1 MKLTS
6 PWLCLALISGLAACT
21 PPINRVDLVPLQ
33 SSLQLQAA
41 VSTVMLRTVSLPT
54 YAAEE
59 EVSVQDSTGLIISDG
74 DILWADEPERAAT
87 LAVTRHLNEILTATV
102 GPDPW
107 PFVDLPDVAVEVFV
121 SDILATN
128 AGDFRLRGQYFVG
141 GDRIDFPKKVESF
154 DYRVPLPAEGI
165 GGVAAAQ
172 SQVLL
177 LLSEDIARSLAR

>member
-1 MKLTS
+1 MKKTHPLL
-6 PWLCLALISGLAACT
+6 WIALVSGLAACT
-21 PPINRVDLVPLQ
+21 TPINRVDLVPLQ
-33 SSLQLQAA
+33 STLRLQAA

-59 EVSVQDSTGLIISDG
+59 EVSIQDTTGLIFSDG

-87 LAVTRHLNEILTATV
+87 LAVTRHLNDILNATV

-128 AGDFRLRGQYFVG
+128 TGDFRLRGQYFIG
-141 GDRIDFPKKVESF
+141 GDRIDFPKKVQNF
-154 DYRVPLPAEGI
+154 DYSVPLPAEGV

>member
-1 MKLTS
+1 MKT
-6 PWLCLALISGLAACT
+6 PALLIIGLIVGLGACT
-21 PPINRVDLVPLQ
+21 TPINRVDLVPLQ
-33 SSLQLQAA
+33 SELRLRAA

-59 EVSVQDSTGLIISDG
+59 EVSVQDSSGLIFSDG

-87 LAVTRHLNEILTATV
+87 LAITRHLNDILSATV

-128 AGDFRLRGQYFVG
+128 TGVFRLRGQYFIG
-141 GDRIDFPKKVESF
+141 GDRIDFPKAVQSF
-154 DYRVPLPAEGI
+154 DYTVALPAEGV

-172 SQVLL
+172 SQALL
-177 LLSEDIARSLAR
+177 QLSEDIARALAR